1 LFYSFRIYIQRHIEK
16 KHADVSDG
24 MRYLVDLENE
34 WPEYYELE
42 AAWKEKMTN
51 ESEHSSTTTTTAE
64 E

>member
-1 LFYSFRIYIQRHIEK
+1 
-16 KHADVSDG
+16 